1 MTIGGARDR
10 FIHESIKSNV
20 VTLLTTLGWFAA
32 GREHSP
38 LVVIDE
44 FPDDNAEVAPNTLA
58 FSLGDGAGADL
69 ELGNNDESH
78 EMVMFI
84 DFFAESDSVGRHV
97 RGDIYEFLR
106 ANEIQSVYDYGTSG
120 DPQFAQVEI
129 LDDIEKRK
137 PDRAV
142 NSWQKHWY
150 VVSFTILDER
160 TYT

>member
-10 FIHESIKSNV
+10 FIHESIKNNAV
-20 VTLLTTLGWFAA
+20 DHLTILGWFDS
-32 GREHSP
+32 GRQHSP
-38 LVVIDE
+38 IVVIDE
-44 FPDDNAEVAPNTLA
+44 FPDENAEVAPNTLA
-58 FSLGDGAGADL
+58 FSLGDGSGVDL

-84 DFFAESDSVGRHV
+84 DFFAESDSVGRHL
-97 RGDIYEFLR
+97 RGDIYEFFR
-106 ANEIQSVYDYGTSG
+106 ANERQPVFDYDSVGE
-120 DPQFAQVEI
+120 PQFAQVEI

-142 NSWQKHWY
+142 NIWQKHWY